1 MLTYA
6 ASRERVA
13 GKLLRQLEDSAAA
26 SRSLVSNLLDNTHTH
41 THHVVYE
48 YGFGR
53 DREREQS
60 AAGAAGVAGAAGA
73 AHKNARHS
81 CCLPEYCLNSALKEQ

>member
-1 MLTYA
+1 MRTPPLTYADVCRRMLTYA

-13 GKLLRQLEDSAAA
+13 GKLLRQLEGSAAA
-26 SRSLVSNLLDNTHTH
+26 SRAVVSNLLDNTHTH

-53 DREREQS
+53 DREREREQS
-60 AAGAAGVAGAAGA
+60 AAGA
-73 AHKNARHS
+73 
-81 CCLPEYCLNSALKEQ
+81 